1 MICKLIKKLFG
12 LDKKPNP
19 DLQWLKDKVKE
30 SDKKLEEIDN
40 EKVDIN
46 DNIDHLNK

>member
-12 LDKKPNP
+12 IEDKSE
-19 DLQWLKDKVKE
+19 DLKWLEGKVKE

-46 DNIDHLNK
+46 DVNDHFNK